1 MKNENFEITH
11 SKSNMTSY
19 GFASMSREFIQI
31 AFNTYVFFYYEAEI
45 GLNVWLIGIGL
56 IIFAIYNAINDPLIG
71 YLTNRPFKFTKK
83 WGRRFPLIMIGGI
96 PMGFSYFLVF
106 SPPTVDPNS
115 GALILFFWLI
125 FTTCLFDTFHS
136 IFYVNFSSLFPDKFR
151 IAKERKTA
159 AGIQVGLGVV
169 GLGLGA
175 IIPPLFINFGD
186 LQSYVLQGVIAM
198 VFGIATMLIA
208 IPGCREDRK
217 TIDQYLLT
225 YEKKPERESFL
236 VETKLAFKIV
246 PFLAFLALYV
256 LYQAATVS
264 MIASIPYV
272 VRFILGMPA
281 SATTLI
287 MAAMLIGT
295 VISIP
300 IWVKLA
306 QKNNDNRKVML
317 IAITLMGIFTAPL
330 IFLESYILIIL
341 TMLIWGMTLGGWWS
355 MLFPVMS
362 DVIDESVVRYQKRE
376 EGTYNGILQFFGRLG
391 SIIQVLSFAIVHTLT
406 GFVEG
411 AETQSSTALLG
422 IHIHLGLIP
431 MICLLLAAL
440 IFWKFYD
447 IKPDKVNQNQ
457 QKIKELGL

>member
-1 MKNENFEITH
+1 MTNEEIEITH
-11 SKSNMTSY
+11 SKLNMTSY

-45 GLNVWLIGIGL
+45 GLNVWLIGLGL
-56 IIFAIYNAINDPLIG
+56 IIFAVYNAINDPLIG

-96 PMGFSYFLVF
+96 PMGFSYYLVF
-106 SPPTVDPNS
+106 SPPTVDPQS
-115 GALILFFWLI
+115 GALILLVWLI
-125 FTTCLFDTFHS
+125 ITTCLFDTLHS

-151 IAKERKTA
+151 DVKERRTA
-159 AGIQVGLGVV
+159 TGIIVGLGVL

-175 IIPPLFINFGD
+175 ILPPLFINFGD
-186 LQSYVLQGVIAM
+186 LQSYIVQGIIVM
-198 VFGIATMLIA
+198 VFGLATMLIA
-208 IPGCREDRK
+208 IPGCREDQN

-225 YEKKPERESFL
+225 YEKKPKRESFI
-236 VETKLAFKIV
+236 VEAKDAFKITS
-246 PFLAFLALYV
+246 FIAFISLYV

-272 VRFILGMPA
+272 VRFVLGMPA
-281 SATTLI
+281 SAVTLI

-295 VISIP
+295 IVSIP
-300 IWVKLA
+300 LWIKLA
-306 QKNNDNRKVML
+306 QKSNDNRKVML

-330 IFLESYILIIL
+330 ILLESYIFIII
-341 TMLIWGMTLGGWWS
+341 TMLLWGMTLGGWWS

-362 DVIDESVVRYQKRE
+362 DIVDESVVRYQKRE

-391 SIIQVLSFAIVHTLT
+391 SIIQVLSFAVVHTLT
-406 GFVEG
+406 GFAEG
-411 AETQSSTALLG
+411 AETQSSTAIWG
-422 IHIHLGLIP
+422 IHVHLGLIP

-440 IFWKFYD
+440 IFWKWY
-447 IKPDKVNQNQ
+447 KLNPDKVSQNQ